1 MFRFI
6 ALSALVAFTNA
17 RGTINFD
24 GNKAEL
30 TSPGYP
36 NPYGNSINDITVIA
50 EPPGSSLNAI
60 SAKTTVR
67 TDVIPSSVLTSPLV
81 TNWGDWT
88 VPSYCGAGHFVG
100 GMVLRTE
107 GSIDGDDT
115 ALNAIRFLCNSFR
128 GNGDVLST
136 ATPHQGYWGGWGRE
150 FRCTAPDYAIGF
162 ELRSEPSING
172 DDTAG
177 NNLRLICA
185 DYLYAQFGIE
195 KLTILEGDGTGWGYW
210 TGQQKCPRGS
220 ALCGLKVQIE
230 HPIDGDDTALN
241 NVAAYCCTLPKM

>member
-17 RGTINFD
+17 R
-24 GNKAEL
+24 AEL

-50 EPPGSSLNAI
+50 EPPGSSLNSPFLVI
-60 SAKTTVR
+60 MIIPMMRYRRNNGQNRCHTVLS
-67 TDVIPSSVLTSPLV
+67 TDQPLV

-195 KLTILEGDGTGWGYW
+195 E
-210 TGQQKCPRGS
+210 
-220 ALCGLKVQIE
+220 
-230 HPIDGDDTALN
+230 IDGESNRANCYPFLN
-241 NVAAYCCTLPKM
+241 LESTDHYHMSLSFGN